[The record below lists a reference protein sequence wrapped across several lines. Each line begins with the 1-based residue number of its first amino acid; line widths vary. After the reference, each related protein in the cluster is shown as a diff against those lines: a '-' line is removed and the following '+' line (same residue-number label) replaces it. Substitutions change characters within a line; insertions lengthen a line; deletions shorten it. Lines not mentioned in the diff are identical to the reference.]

1 MRTTWRARR
10 ATLVAAVAG
19 ATALVLGACA
29 GSTDPAA
36 DAAAAVR
43 PATGSGAAVS
53 LAFAGDVH
61 FAGDLAGRLADP
73 ATAMGPMA
81 ETLAGADLAVL
92 NLETAV
98 TTRGTAQPK
107 QFTFRS
113 PPAAFTAL
121 AKAGVDVVTM
131 ANNHALDYGPS
142 GVPDTLDAAKAAG
155 MPVVGLGLDA
165 GAAYAPW
172 MTTVKGQRIAV
183 LAATAVVD
191 DSLVKTWSAGPQQ
204 PGVATAIDGD
214 NAALVA
220 AVRAVRPQADTVVV
234 ELHYGKDLTTCPTA
248 VQTRLATDLVT
259 AGADI
264 VVGQHAH
271 VLVGG
276 GYLGSAYV
284 HYGLGN
290 FQFYSAT
297 GSRTAETG
305 VLTLMATGRQISEAQ
320 WHPGRLVDGLPTA
333 LTGDAAAAATARW
346 EGLRDCAG
354 LTAAPTGAP
363 AP

>member
-1 MRTTWRARR
+1 MRTRLPARR
-10 ATLVAAVAG
+10 TLLVAAGSAAV
-19 ATALVLGACA
+19 TVLLAACA
-29 GSTDPAA
+29 GSAEPEAPPRARSDQPVTI
-36 DAAAAVR
+36 
-43 PATGSGAAVS
+43 
-53 LAFAGDVH
+53 AFAGDVH
-61 FAGDLAGRLADP
+61 FAGDLAGRLTDP
-73 ATAMGPMA
+73 ETAMGPMA
-81 ETLAGADLAVL
+81 ATLAGADLAVL

-121 AKAGVDVVTM
+121 VKAGVDVVTM
-131 ANNHALDYGPS
+131 ANNHALDYGPA
-142 GVPDTLDAAKAAG
+142 GVPDTLEAARAAG

-165 GAAYAPW
+165 AAAYAPW
-172 MTTVKGQRIAV
+172 VTTVKGQRIAV
-183 LAATAVVD
+183 LGATAVVD
-191 DSLVKTWSAGPQQ
+191 DSLVSTWSAGPQQ

-234 ELHYGKDLTTCPTA
+234 ELHYGKDLATCPTA
-248 VQTRLATDLVT
+248 VQSRLATDLVA

-271 VLVGG
+271 VLLGG

-305 VLTLMATGRQISEAQ
+305 VLTLTATGRTIADAQ
-320 WHPGRLVDGLPTA
+320 WHPGRLVEGLPTA
-333 LTGDAAAAATARW
+333 LTGDAAAAATSRW

-354 LTAAPTGAP
+354 LTAAAGEAP
-363 AP
+363 AAR

>member
-1 MRTTWRARR
+1 MT
-10 ATLVAAVAG
+10 
-19 ATALVLGACA
+19 
-29 GSTDPAA
+29 
-36 DAAAAVR
+36 
-43 PATGSGAAVS
+43 

-61 FAGDLAGRLADP
+61 FAGDLAARLADP
-73 ATAMGPMA
+73 GTAMGPMA
-81 ETLAGADLAVL
+81 ATLAAADVSVV

-121 AKAGVDVVTM
+121 TKAGVDVVTM
-131 ANNHALDYGPS
+131 ANNHALDYGPT

-165 GAAYAPW
+165 ASAYAPW

-183 LAATAVVD
+183 IGATAVVD
-191 DSLVKTWSAGPQQ
+191 DSLVRTWSAGPQQ

-214 NAALVA
+214 NAALLA
-220 AVRAVRPQADTVVV
+220 AVRAVRAQADTVVV
-234 ELHYGKDLTTCPTA
+234 ELHYGKDLTTCPTT
-248 VQTRLATDLVT
+248 VQSTLATDLVA

-271 VLVGG
+271 VLLGG

-290 FQFYSAT
+290 FQFYSST

-305 VLTLMATGRQISEAQ
+305 VLTLTATGRIVSAAQ
-320 WHPGRLVDGLPTA
+320 WQPGRLVGGLPTP
-333 LTGDAAAAATARW
+333 LSGDEAVAATARW
-346 EGLRDCAG
+346 EGLRECAG
-354 LTAAPTGAP
+354 LTVEPTGAP